1 MATEKGYLNCKK
13 LSTAI
18 NRAKAMLI
26 KKADA
31 KGLYE
36 NFGEDEYREMKD
48 KFIDTGDYSIE
59 MNDNREA
66 LHQFANW
73 SGNYTTFRGR

>member
-1 MATEKGYLNCKK
+1 MRTL
-13 LSTAI
+13 TP
-18 NRAKAMLI
+18 
-26 KKADA
+26 
-31 KGLYE
+31 
-36 NFGEDEYREMKD
+36 REMKD